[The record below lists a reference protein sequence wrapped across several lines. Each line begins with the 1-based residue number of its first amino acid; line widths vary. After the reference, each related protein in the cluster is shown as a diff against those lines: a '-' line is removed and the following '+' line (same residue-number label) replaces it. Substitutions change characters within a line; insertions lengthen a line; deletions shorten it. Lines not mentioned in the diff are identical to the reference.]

1 MKTKKKYSGVVIP
14 AVTPL
19 TEDKNLDHGAV
30 ERMFDNFRRNNVSPF
45 ILGTTGEAAS
55 LPQVVKSDYI
65 KLAGKLKKEGD
76 RLYAG
81 ISSNCVTETI
91 DLAKQSF
98 DNGADVV
105 VTTLPSYYPLK
116 AAAMLRYFEE
126 LADAV
131 AGPLMIYNIP
141 STTHM
146 SLPLEVI
153 EKLSHHPN
161 IVGVKDSQRSK
172 ERVKKSLQRWARRED
187 FSYFLGWAAKSAEAL
202 LRGAD
207 GLVPSTGN
215 FLPGVYAE
223 MFQAAAQDNKERT
236 FRLQR
241 LSDLAGEIYQKGRT
255 LGESLW
261 ALKVVMKERGLCE
274 PNVMPPVYPQP
285 ANEEK
290 MIQTAFQKFIE
301 DEDIKFNA

>member
-19 TEDKNLDHGAV
+19 TEEKKIDHGAV
-30 ERMFDNFRRNNVSPF
+30 ERMFDNFHRHGVSPF

-55 LPQVVKSDYI
+55 LSQPLKTDFIQ
-65 KLAGKLKKEGD
+65 LAGRLKKEND
-76 RLYAG
+76 VLYVG
-81 ISSNCVTETI
+81 ISSNCVAETI
-91 DLAKQSF
+91 SLAKQSF
-98 DNGADVV
+98 DNGVDVV

-116 AAAMLRYFEE
+116 AAVMLRYFEE
-126 LADAV
+126 LAEAIS
-131 AGPLMIYNIP
+131 GPLMIYNIP

-146 SLPLEVI
+146 SIPLEVI

-172 ERVKKSLQRWARRED
+172 ERVKKSLQRWAQRED

-215 FLPGVYAE
+215 FLPFIYAE
-223 MFQAAAQDNKERT
+223 MFQAAESDNKERT

-241 LSDLAGEIYQKGRT
+241 LSDLGGEIYQKGRT

-274 PNVMPPVYPQP
+274 PNVLPPVYPQS
-285 ANEEK
+285 AEEEK
-290 MIQTAFQKFIE
+290 TIQAAFQKFVQ
-301 DEDIKFNA
+301 DEDINFNV